1 MLKLIKYELR
11 KDMTIYIIIFSVL
24 CALELYLAGS
34 IFFQS
39 DTNLVISMLL
49 YMLCGWAGI
58 IFLMIMG
65 VVSYSREL
73 NSKYSF
79 MTFMTPNST
88 YRIVGAKYLTLLLMT
103 VVASALY
110 MLFIYLDV
118 QLAFI
123 KYADIKDITEFIDEM
138 VNIFSGTGIKDIVV
152 SILATLASIWLNILL
167 TVSFAYL
174 AITLSATILANKKG
188 KGWLAFGLFV
198 VIRVVTAVISN
209 YIPVFDFGN
218 SFMELMAGSWLVYL
232 FEIVFIIGTYIGVSE
247 LLKRKVSL

>member
-1 MLKLIKYELR
+1 MFKLIKYELR
-11 KDMTIYIIIFSVL
+11 KDITLYIIIFSIL
-24 CALELYLAGS
+24 FALEIYLAGS
-34 IFFQS
+34 IFFES

-49 YMLCGWAGI
+49 FMLCGWAGI

-65 VVSYSREL
+65 VVSYAREL
-73 NSKYSF
+73 NSKYSY
-79 MTFMTPNST
+79 MTFMTPTSS
-88 YRIVGAKYLTLLLMT
+88 YQIVGAKYLTLFIMT

-118 QLAFI
+118 QLALI
-123 KYADIKDITEFIDEM
+123 KYADIKDFAQLLDELLNM
-138 VNIFSGTGIKDIVV
+138 FSGTGIADIIV
-152 SILATLASIWLNILL
+152 SIAATVASIWVSILL

-198 VIRVVTAVISN
+198 VIRIVTAIITN
-209 YIPVFDFGN
+209 YIPVFDFGD
-218 SFMELMAGSWLVYL
+218 SFLQLIAGSWLVYL